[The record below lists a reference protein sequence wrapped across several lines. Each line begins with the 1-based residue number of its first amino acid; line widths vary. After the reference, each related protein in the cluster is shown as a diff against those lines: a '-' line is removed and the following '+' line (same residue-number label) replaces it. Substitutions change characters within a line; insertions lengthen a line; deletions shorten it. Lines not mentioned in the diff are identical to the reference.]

1 MDSEDKSKST
11 ILTVLCIDK
20 RFDYLTTEYFD
31 SIGFRYNYYLL
42 TTAGSALCLG
52 YEQYCSTICNS
63 GCHCAHENNVNPTK
77 CDPENKDMK
86 LLKQSIVKNI
96 DIAMGLDNLS
106 EIYLLNHQDCGAIK
120 AYLECSGYPKN
131 LGENNPLEIKI
142 NTELLLFAKEYIEHK
157 FILTNSNNIK
167 LGLIDINGTVCDY
180 DIKYNSWNLI
190 FRGPG
195 INPLGLWYGL

>member
-20 RFDYLTTEYFD
+20 
-31 SIGFRYNYYLL
+31 RYNYYLL

-86 LLKQSIVKNI
+86 LLKQ
-96 DIAMGLDNLS
+96 
-106 EIYLLNHQDCGAIK
+106 
-120 AYLECSGYPKN
+120 
-131 LGENNPLEIKI
+131 
-142 NTELLLFAKEYIEHK
+142 
-157 FILTNSNNIK
+157 
-167 LGLIDINGTVCDY
+167 
-180 DIKYNSWNLI
+180 
-190 FRGPG
+190 
-195 INPLGLWYGL
+195 